1 MRIVF
6 LMGNG
11 FDISLGLKT
20 SYTDFHK
27 YYTRSFHIEPCIK
40 KLKRA
45 IKEDLENWSDFEK
58 AFGIYTKKIADP
70 EEFDLLYDDILQEM
84 QKYLKAETEKF
95 SALSINIPAFINS
108 LTAPDS
114 FIREKRRIQHLFSI
128 ETIDIRIINFN
139 YTQTIDIFAASARH
153 SSLHRGRSIITIAA
167 PQHIHGTLDGT
178 MLFGVN
184 DKSQI
189 ANTAFQNND
198 TIASELVKPV
208 FNKKLGYAT
217 DDICLATIKEADLIC
232 IFGMSIGDTDQY
244 WWTSIGDRIKR
255 SGCYAILF
263 YWDGKTHLPLEE
275 RYKLREEEKIKEMFL
290 EKIGISKDSDSASRI
305 FIGYNTSIFQNMIE

>member
-40 KLKRA
+40 KLKQA

-208 FNKKLGYAT
+208 FNKKL
-217 DDICLATIKEADLIC
+217 
-232 IFGMSIGDTDQY
+232 
-244 WWTSIGDRIKR
+244 
-255 SGCYAILF
+255 
-263 YWDGKTHLPLEE
+263 
-275 RYKLREEEKIKEMFL
+275 
-290 EKIGISKDSDSASRI
+290 
-305 FIGYNTSIFQNMIE
+305 